1 MSGLRIAAQIALAR
15 YRPVAVAAV
24 LLGLVVIGG
33 AVLLLKQYARTANL
47 EREVDA
53 LRDRDPTGRVV
64 APNENF
70 ARLIAFERALGDRNE
85 VDTYLRAVFKSAQQ
99 NGLRLDVGEYSMSA
113 VSKGGY
119 QRYELVLPVQGHF
132 GSIQSFIQQ
141 ILLGLPFASLED
153 IVVGREAVQTK
164 VVEAKLRF
172 ALYLRANAPAASRSQ
187 TTASR

>member
-33 AVLLLKQYARTANL
+33 AVLLLKQYARIANL

-70 ARLIAFERALGDRNE
+70 ARLVAFERALGDRNE